1 MEPTLTAYG
10 TWSGGRF
17 MNFGEKL
24 DEARYL
30 AAIRRAH
37 EKGIRTFMTAD
48 VYGQG
53 ESDRLLGLALEGFP
67 RDSYCLVG
75 AVGHDFYNGERQG
88 AKGYPRF
95 TDAALREPGEFTD
108 YLRTATRRSLERL
121 RTDHFDL
128 LLLHNPDQTGYSS
141 PAVWDGMETLRE
153 EGLTRLLG
161 IAPGPANGFTLDL
174 ISAFETFGGRIDW
187 AMIILNPLEPWPGG
201 LCLEAA
207 RRHEVSII
215 TRVLD
220 YGGIFHDDVK
230 PGHAFAPMDHRAYR
244 AAGWVEA
251 GNRKL
256 EQLRP
261 YAQKRGLTLLQ
272 LAAAWNLAHPQV
284 RSVIP
289 TLIQEIGAEARPLE
303 SKIDEL
309 AALETLG
316 DALKLTPEEVAEI
329 GAIGSNRGCMALKG
343 GSPLYTG
350 EAVADQWPL
359 DEALRAVAE
368 RWGIRPEADLVK
380 TM

>member
-1 MEPTLTAYG
+1 
-10 TWSGGRF
+10 

-30 AAIRRAH
+30 NAIRRAY
-37 EKGIRTFMTAD
+37 EKGVRTFMTAD
-48 VYGQG
+48 VYGTG

-75 AVGHDFYNGERQG
+75 ALGHDFYNGQRQG

-95 TDAALREPGEFTD
+95 TDAALHEPAEFAS
-108 YLRTATRRSLERL
+108 YLRTAADRSLERL
-121 RTDHFDL
+121 RSDHFDL
-128 LLLHNPDQTGYSS
+128 LLLHNPDRTGYSS
-141 PAVWDGMETLRE
+141 PAVWEGLEALRNA
-153 EGLTRLLG
+153 GLTRQLG

-174 ISAFETFGGRIDW
+174 ISAFERFGSSIDW
-187 AMIILNPLEPWPGG
+187 AMIILNPLEPWPGS

-207 RRHEVSII
+207 QRHDVSII
-215 TRVLD
+215 TRVVD
-220 YGGIFHDDVK
+220 YGGLFHDDVK

-244 AAGWVEA
+244 PAGWVEA

-261 YAQKRGLTLLQ
+261 YAEKHGLTLLQ

-284 RSVIP
+284 RCVIP
-289 TLIQEIGAEARPLE
+289 TLIQEIGPGSRPLE
-303 SKIDEL
+303 AKIDEL

-316 DALKLTPEEVAEI
+316 DALTLTPQEVAEME
-329 GAIGSNRGCMALKG
+329 AIGSNRGCMDLKG
-343 GSPLYTG
+343 GHPLYTG

-359 DEALRAVAE
+359 NEALQAVAE

-380 TM
+380 AM